1 MKPSSWV
8 VAWVG
13 PKPLKNQAQQGDIAV
28 VRVEPGIP
36 AESQSNQKKD
46 EDWRRRRRQGMP
58 RDGIAQGLVV
68 QAVLAAEAA
77 WVQWEAAASM
87 SGSLHMNLE
96 WLQSLAELRGDG
108 S

>member
-1 MKPSSWV
+1 
-8 VAWVG
+8 
-13 PKPLKNQAQQGDIAV
+13 
-28 VRVEPGIP
+28 
-36 AESQSNQKKD
+36 
-46 EDWRRRRRQGMP
+46 MP

-87 SGSLHMNLE
+87 SGSHHMNLE